1 MSPLWCRSGRRHH
14 FFLSQMQKETHKRK
28 VDQGKV
34 CQKQE
39 KESCQEERKDFQK
52 ETRQEE
58 RDEDPG
64 NHGEPVDD
72 GYDGYYND
80 VLPPDKDRISDGLD
94 KELVKNIVVL
104 GIGFTVIVGLC
115 VALLYVL

>member
-1 MSPLWCRSGRRHH
+1 
-14 FFLSQMQKETHKRK
+14 MQKETHKRK
-28 VDQGKV
+28 VGQGKV
-34 CQKQE
+34 CQEQE
-39 KESCQEERKDFQK
+39 KEICQEEREDFQK
-52 ETRQEE
+52 ETRQKETKISE
-58 RDEDPG
+58 VM
-64 NHGEPVDD
+64 GEPVDD

-80 VLPPDKDRISDGLD
+80 VLPPDKDRISEGLD